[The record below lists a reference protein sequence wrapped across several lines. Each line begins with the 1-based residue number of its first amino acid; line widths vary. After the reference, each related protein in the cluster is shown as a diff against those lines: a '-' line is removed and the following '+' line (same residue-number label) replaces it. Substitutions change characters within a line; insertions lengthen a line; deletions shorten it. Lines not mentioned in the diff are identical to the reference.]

1 MTTTLSIPSS
11 PIKERVSLPL
21 ATVVAK
27 DHDEGLGREVEDDA
41 IDDAELDKS
50 QILPDKHDGGFK
62 FSVDVVVVARNGG
75 RR

>member
-11 PIKERVSLPL
+11 PIKERISLPL

-27 DHDEGLGREVEDDA
+27 DHDEDLGREVEDDA

-50 QILPDKHDGGFK
+50 QILPDKHVGGFK
-62 FSVDVVVVARNGG
+62 FSVVVVVARNGG